1 MHRLRVRA
9 RHRPKSPFVPLLAV
23 TFLVALIV
31 PTIPLAAQAP
41 PVPAD
46 SLGWHRQAVGQLNLT
61 QVTLDN
67 WSAGGESSVAWQL
80 TGAAEFDY
88 LQPKYA
94 WTNSM
99 RLGYGR
105 TKLGNSDFRKSI
117 DEIRLESVLTGRATR
132 LVNPFFSV
140 IALTQFSTGYK
151 YQDST
156 RTATSAFFDPA
167 YFTESLGLAYQ
178 PSKVFVER
186 VGAAVKET
194 FTNRYNIYTDN
205 PATPKIEKR
214 KVEGGITS
222 ESDVNAKFRD
232 NVLLA
237 SKLELFSNL
246 KGLRQTDVNWQ
257 STLTVQISKYVNV
270 NLDVRLLYDSTVS
283 PRRQLKQSLAL
294 GLTYAFLTDKG
305 H

>member
-1 MHRLRVRA
+1 MRRRGAPA
-9 RHRPKSPFVPLLAV
+9 RHRPRLPFVALLAL
-23 TFLVALIV
+23 TSLVALVV
-31 PTIPLAAQAP
+31 PPTPLAAQSP

-61 QVTLDN
+61 EVSFNN
-67 WSAGGESSVAWQL
+67 WSEGGENAVAWQL

-88 LQPKYA
+88 RQPRYS

-99 RLGYGR
+99 RLGYGL
-105 TKLGNSDFRKSI
+105 TKLGSSDFRKSI

-132 LVNPFFSV
+132 LVNPFVSL

-151 YQDST
+151 YQDTT

-186 VGAAVKET
+186 VGAAMKET

-205 PATPKIEKR
+205 PATPKVEKN

-222 ESDVNAKFRD
+222 ESDVNAKFRN
-232 NVLLA
+232 NVLLT

-246 KGLRQTDVNWQ
+246 KGWRRTDVNWQ
-257 STLTVQISKYVNV
+257 STLTVQLSKYVNL
-270 NLDVRLLYDSTVS
+270 NFDVRLLYDSTVS

-294 GLTYAFLTDKG
+294 GLTYAFLTDTP

>member
-1 MHRLRVRA
+1 MRRPGAPA
-9 RHRPKSPFVPLLAV
+9 RHRPRLPFVPLLAL
-23 TFLVALIV
+23 TSLAGLVFPAS
-31 PTIPLAAQAP
+31 PLAAQSP

-67 WSAGGESSVAWQL
+67 WSQGGESSVAWQL

-99 RLGYGR
+99 KLGYGR
-105 TKLGNSDFRKSI
+105 TKLGDSDFRKSI
-117 DEIRLESVLTGRATR
+117 DEIRLESVVTGGATR
-132 LVNPFFSV
+132 LVNPFVSL

-194 FTNRYNIYTDN
+194 FTNRYNMYADN
-205 PATPKIEKR
+205 PATPKVEKN

-222 ESDVNAKFRD
+222 ESDVNAKFQN
-232 NVLLA
+232 NVLLT

-246 KGLRQTDVNWQ
+246 KGWRRTDVNWQ
-257 STLTVQISKYVNV
+257 STLTVQLSKYVNF

-294 GLTYAFLTDKG
+294 GLTYAFLTDTP